1 MAAPVDVATSDGI
14 RAASRYPQ
22 SVNIATTPNTLS
34 ALDDAAP
41 LLVVVDPMSTGA
53 TLASA
58 AIARSMRVVCVWSDV
73 CPDNLKSFVAEGTS
87 VAYAGIVNHTGDLDA
102 TIEAI
107 RCLGTIGEVCVGSE
121 PGVEL
126 ADALAHALSLR
137 GNDVSQS
144 AMRRDKFAQSEA
156 IRAKGLAAA
165 HQALVSTLDGV
176 DNFLAAHCDPFTK
189 AVVKPVD
196 GAASE
201 GVTIC
206 DSADQ
211 VRAAFLALQG
221 TTNVFGR
228 DNAKVLLMEFLGG
241 DEYVVDTVSRDGE
254 HKVVAIWKYMK
265 RPCNGVANCWFGQ
278 RLLPIDAEP
287 HLPQFEAYIYGV
299 LDAIGITNGA
309 VHSEVKF
316 DGSTPSK
323 AKRGPVLIECNCR
336 LHGIEGSWA
345 PIVERCLGY
354 SQVSALLDA
363 YYEPTAFAALPPH
376 PATEAQAT
384 AFGAQI
390 GVRSMVEGEV
400 TRVNQARIEEIRSVA
415 SYVSENVAWSGLQ
428 PGCRIAKTVD
438 VVTLCGQISLVHAS
452 QAQLEADMARV
463 QEVIDAGLFEVEVA
477 PLALLGW
484 RRLAMGL
491 AIGAAVVAVAA
502 ASFAI

>member
-1 MAAPVDVATSDGI
+1 MDGALGELRTTLVLVDPISSARCLAREASSRGFTSVAICQSAGTHDDDDFSFSFTHHSLAETVDVLQRRVVDGALAILSGSDDGVPLAEALSAELGI
-14 RAASRYPQ
+14 PIFTPALSGTRRAAKHEQQRA
-22 SVNIATTPNTLS
+22 VEAAGLRACRGAAGNHWTLEMEAVCGES
-34 ALDDAAP
+34 LP
-41 LLVVVDPMSTGA
+41 VVVK
-53 TLASA
+53 L
-58 AIARSMRVVCVWSDV
+58 
-73 CPDNLKSFVAEGTS
+73 AEGT
-87 VAYAGIVNHTGDLDA
+87 
-102 TIEAI
+102 
-107 RCLGTIGEVCVGSE
+107 GSE
-121 PGVEL
+121 GTKLCETAAAARTHVEWL
-126 ADALAHALSLR
+126 LAHCVQDAE
-137 GNDVSQS
+137 V
-144 AMRRDKFAQSEA
+144 
-156 IRAKGLAAA
+156 
-165 HQALVSTLDGV
+165 LVQEYL
-176 DNFLAAHCDPFTK
+176 K
-189 AVVKPVD
+189 
-196 GAASE
+196 
-201 GVTIC
+201 
-206 DSADQ
+206 
-211 VRAAFLALQG
+211 
-221 TTNVFGR
+221 
-228 DNAKVLLMEFLGG
+228 G

-390 GVRSMVEGEV
+390 GVRSMVEGEI
-400 TRVNQARIEEIRSVA
+400 TRVNQARVEEIRSVA

-477 PLALLGW
+477 PLAFLGW

-502 ASFAI
+502 ASFGV